1 MAVVVT
7 VEAIMDAPCDRAG
20 ITITGLGIGES
31 VVSVWQLADGER
43 NAVPGYR
50 RVRMNDASY
59 LVDYYAPLQ
68 RPVSYEVEVISG
80 PGGASRTTSAPVTIP
95 STTGFLMDA
104 LVPQTA
110 VPVVGDEGRA
120 GDFFLRSS
128 ALSELEYRADVS
140 IFNVMGSDKP
150 LALFGQRMAEM
161 GLDTSLGINSAEENA
176 RLKKLLRGTGQLLFK
191 PLPSWGD
198 VGLSGAMSLANATAK
213 QIPVNVAW
221 GGDLTWWELK
231 SDVVAAPTI
240 KVLSATFTYGDVAL
254 LFSTYQAK
262 QDAVAALAAAAG
274 ESPTY
279 LFDLK
284 RPLG

>member
-1 MAVVVT
+1 MAVAVS
-7 VEAIMDAPCDRAG
+7 VEVIMGSPDCAG

-31 VVSVWQLADGER
+31 VVSVWQIADGER
-43 NAVPGYR
+43 NPVPGYR
-50 RVRMNDASY
+50 RHPMNDASY
-59 LVDYYAPLQ
+59 LIDYYAPLQ
-68 RPVSYEVEVISG
+68 RPVTYEVEVVSG
-80 PGGASRTTSAPVTIP
+80 PGGPSRTLSEPVTIP

-110 VPVVGDEGRA
+110 VPVVGDSGRA
-120 GDFFLRSS
+120 GDFYLRSS
-128 ALSELEYRADVS
+128 ALAELEYRAEVS

-161 GLDTSLGINSAEENA
+161 NLDTSLGIESAEENA
-176 RLKKLLRGTGQLLFK
+176 RLKKMLRTTGQLLFK

-198 VGLSGAMSLANATAK
+198 LGLSGAMSLANATAK
-213 QIPVNVAW
+213 QIPVNVTF

-254 LFSTYQAK
+254 LFPTYQAK
-262 QDAVAALAAAAG
+262 QDAVTASAAAAG